1 MILQESDYYSS
12 KKNEFINMLNKLGLG
27 TYFMATEHKRA
38 VARWAR
44 KDFPELLPKSI
55 RVLVACNE
63 GLERTVKELSINL
76 GAASQK
82 VKVLEKTEEKLKK
95 TEEKLNEYLNEC
107 YEYTEKNNKL
117 MAQDKIQK
125 DRIKTLE
132 STLDDKNIKIN
143 IQEKEINIQDIELD
157 RIVSLPWW
165 KRFFFTG
172 IK

>member
-95 TEEKLNEYLNEC
+95 TEEKLNEC
-107 YEYTEKNNKL
+107 YEYAEKNNKL
-117 MAQDKIQK
+117 MAQDEIQK